1 MKKDKDIQQELEEL
15 SPLLSNMKKEGTIQP
30 FQVPE
35 DFFSNLPDM
44 VLEQTTTEQVS
55 KPQAQVFQSW
65 WKTLQDYLNILFQ
78 PRYTVGFA
86 TIALLMVAAFY
97 LTSEESMKVDMI
109 TLKDLSSE
117 EIDMY
122 ISQNIEEF
130 QEELLEGE
138 EGVTLFQSE
147 TDLDVEDAELEE
159 YLDDVLEE
167 VDVNTLEN
175 FL

>member
-1 MKKDKDIQQELEEL
+1 MKKDKDIQQELEVL
-15 SPLLSNMKKEGTIQP
+15 SPLLFNMKKEETIQP

-35 DFFSNLPDM
+35 DFFSNLPDR
-44 VLEQTTTEQVS
+44 VLEQTVTEQVS
-55 KPQAQVFQSW
+55 KPKPQAFQTW
-65 WKTLQDYLNILFQ
+65 WKTLQNYLDVLFQ
-78 PRYTVGFA
+78 PRYAVGFA

-97 LTSEESMKVDMI
+97 LTSEESMKADMI
-109 TLKDLSSE
+109 ALEDLSSE
-117 EIDMY
+117 EIDTY

-138 EGVTLFQSE
+138 AETALFQSE
-147 TDLDVEDAELEE
+147 TSLDVEDAELEE